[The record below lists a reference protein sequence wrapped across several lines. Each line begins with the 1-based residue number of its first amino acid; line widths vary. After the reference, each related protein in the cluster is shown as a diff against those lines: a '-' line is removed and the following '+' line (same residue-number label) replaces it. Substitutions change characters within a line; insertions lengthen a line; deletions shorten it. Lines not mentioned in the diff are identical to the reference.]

1 VIPNLFH
8 VVEQAHDAFGPLTS
22 PERCGKFTEYVV
34 PLLAAIDPNFGHLR
48 KMPGQTQFNGHAVD
62 AALYKATGQAIDI
75 IGASKKASP
84 ETPAQPSWGV
94 EEEARYTDSATYWIA
109 AVTLP
114 GGDEESDTNPPSQPP
129 QPLPSGCKF
138 DGCGAPVVIES
149 IGDLRLEMDEKHA
162 ETMRALARI
171 EDAAKAPRQIE
182 VTGNRLIGTLKG
194 VLKGL

>member
-8 VVEQAHDAFGPLTS
+8 IVEQAHDAFGPLTS

-75 IGASKKASP
+75 IGASKKASID
-84 ETPAQPSWGV
+84 TPAWPTWGV
-94 EEEARYTDSATYWIA
+94 EEEARYTDSDTYWIA

-114 GGDEESDTNPPSQPP
+114 GGDEEPDTQPAP
-129 QPLPSGCKF
+129 K
-138 DGCGAPVVIES
+138 PVVCHCAERFQNIES
-149 IGDLRLEMDEKHA
+149 LLGQLLPLATVAARESTLA
-162 ETMRALARI
+162 SARALK
-171 EDAAKAPRQIE
+171 AAERPVPTYRGRAGFLGT
-182 VTGNRLIGTLKG
+182 VTLEPVQK
-194 VLKGL
+194 